1 MKTALFVVFCACL
14 MSCTKDSEIV
24 PEIAPKRHGR
34 ATWLTKD
41 VRTPKQGIYEGQ
53 GSVILHSDSALIN
66 KAFRTI
72 RYTSDSTVTIQWWS
86 NPDTAIL
93 VDVADTLR
101 YVYTSDQTNTS
112 CGEQRTIYDYT
123 STGFVRNDTLFESGT
138 VRYRWYYYG
147 QLRKELNGTWESWV
161 KFKRTIKD

>member
-1 MKTALFVVFCACL
+1 MKTALFALFCACL
-14 MSCTKDSEIV
+14 MSCTKDTEIV
-24 PEIAPKRHGR
+24 PEIAPER
-34 ATWLTKD
+34 TKSAYRTNRD
-41 VRTPKQGIYEGQ
+41 TRTPKQGVWEGK
-53 GSVILHSDSALIN
+53 SAVLLHSDSALIN

-72 RYTSDSTVTIQWWS
+72 RYTSDSTVTIQWWT

-93 VDVADTLR
+93 VQVADTLR
-101 YVYTSDQTNTS
+101 YVYTSDQFNNS

-147 QLRKELNGTWESWV
+147 QLRKELTGTWQSWV